1 MFGALLEEL
10 AEMMPDGLEWMHEY
24 PKRRSREDC
33 ELVQSATGARLRAVG
48 VARNSNL
55 EDMSNA
61 FACTA
66 SEEWFRFIDKLVR
79 DSFCSVRATNS
90 MVRIATSKGTIEALS
105 SLWALHG
112 LGLRRRKLFA

>member
-33 ELVQSATGARLRAVG
+33 ELVQSAIGARLHAVG

-61 FACTA
+61 FACSA

-79 DSFCSVRATNS
+79 ERDISFINVRATNS
-90 MVRIATSKGTIEALS
+90 MVRIATSNGTIEALS
-105 SLWALHG
+105 SCGHFMDLA
-112 LGLRRRKLFA
+112 